1 MINYKYSGIN
11 QNGKRVSGIVQ
22 ADNALDLEQR
32 LASAN
37 IDLLSYS
44 EKKASIFSSF
54 SRKRVTRRDVII
66 VTSQLRQLLK
76 AGVSLMEIINDL
88 RTTYENPAVKEML
101 ANVYESMEGGDSL
114 SEALKPYE
122 LEFGQVYLSLLAVG
136 ERTGQLESILKNLEE
151 MLKWEES
158 LISKAKKVMI
168 YPSIV
173 AFVVLA
179 VVILMMVF
187 VVPQMLSF
195 IKEMGGELGFA
206 TLSLIATSEFIQ
218 NHLIEIL
225 ISPFII
231 ILIIKQ
237 WLQRSRAFR
246 LWFDESLLKIKLFG
260 PVMYQLKIARF
271 SNSLAVMYA
280 AGVSFIESVK
290 LSSSVVGNSYIENNI
305 SQAIRLIEEGSSINE
320 AFMNAK
326 VMPLMAT
333 RMVKVGELSGNMDEA
348 LHEVSRFYDVAAKE
362 TIDKIE
368 PAIEPILTVVMAVVV
383 GWVMMAVL
391 GPIYDTISGVQ

>member
-11 QNGKRVSGIVQ
+11 QHGKRVSGIVQ

-37 IDLLSYS
+37 IDLLSFS

-88 RTTYENPAVKEML
+88 RTTYENPAVQEML

-114 SEALKPYE
+114 SEALQPYE

-231 ILIIKQ
+231 VLIIKQ
-237 WLQRSRAFR
+237 WLQRSHAFR

-280 AGVSFIESVK
+280 AGVSFIESLK